1 MITNI
6 NSLQD
11 PPITN
16 DMIIDYYNF
25 EESQNKNFLQINN
38 LINVRIKASENN
50 IFMLKVEPFITIKT
64 LKYMIE
70 NKTGINIKNQ
80 LLVYKNIYL
89 KSKVKLA
96 DYNIDVNDNDSYI
109 ENIYNTEKIKIYFK
123 SYNSD
128 KLNEMIVNPF
138 NKISIIHHTFYK
150 DDGKL
155 MFKNTYLNSS
165 RTFFDYKVSNND
177 IIETFKQNDIDIIK
191 INIHYLDKIYTID
204 IGQFETIYNLKV
216 KIINLINNEDS
227 MFDVSLLNVN
237 YQNKILKNSFKTL
250 FDYRIVNN
258 SDIFI
263 LNK

>member
-1 MITNI
+1 MTTNI
-6 NSLQD
+6 NSFQE

-16 DMIIDYYNF
+16 DYYNF
-25 EESQNKNFLQINN
+25 EESLNKNSLQINN

-50 IFMLKVEPFITIKT
+50 MFMLKVEPSITIKT
-64 LKYMIE
+64 LKYMIAD
-70 NKTGINIKNQ
+70 KTGIDIKNQ
-80 LLVYKNIYL
+80 LLIYKNIYL

-128 KLNEMIVNPF
+128 KLYEMIVNPF

-165 RTFFDYKVSNND
+165 RTFFDYKISNND
-177 IIETFKQNDIDIIK
+177 IIESFKQNDIDIIK

-204 IGQFETIYNLKV
+204 IGQFETIYNLKF
-216 KIINLINNEDS
+216 KLSKLIEDS
-227 MFDVSLLNVN
+227 MFDVNLLNVN

-250 FDYRIVNN
+250 FDYRIVHN
-258 SDIFI
+258 SNIFI